1 MAEPERANE
10 IVKRAAFFA
19 QAEADRPT
27 QVIVECIESHRERF
41 GVEPICTVL
50 SEHGYPI
57 APSRVVRFGP
67 PKLSDRSLL
76 GLADFCESSVAIP
89 PRHELCLLDPF
100 AQRLGRTNP
109 QLTRDRMDRHVRRR
123 VLALGDRLGRSTR
136 PPLAPRA
143 RASPEH
149 VLIAE
154 GITAASSSCLDLL
167 WLSLIV
173 LRLQKL
179 TPLTYT
185 RCPCRLEVRFSVR
198 LGDS

>member
-89 PRHELCLLDPF
+89 PP
-100 AQRLGRTNP
+100 ATN
-109 QLTRDRMDRHVRRR
+109 
-123 VLALGDRLGRSTR
+123 STCWTHLR
-136 PPLAPRA
+136 N
-143 RASPEH
+143 AS
-149 VLIAE
+149 AE
-154 GITAASSSCLDLL
+154 PI
-167 WLSLIV
+167 
-173 LRLQKL
+173 
-179 TPLTYT
+179 PN
-185 RCPCRLEVRFSVR
+185 
-198 LGDS
+198 